1 MPKIL
6 VVDDSPVDRQLFE
19 GILSKVDGFT
29 VVHAGDGKQA
39 LERIAEWQVDLVVTD
54 LQMPEVDGLELV
66 KTMRVDFPTIPVI
79 LVTGV
84 GSEEIATQALNA
96 GAASYVPKSK
106 TAELLV
112 PTVQNLIG
120 IMHAEYSFERLLK
133 KATETRFEFN
143 LNNDEGFAPAIIEL
157 CLKMLEGMS
166 PLDQIERLRVGVAIE
181 HAMSNA
187 LYRGNLQIPSKY
199 QVHGNKR
206 DSEEFVALV
215 RDRQAKFADRTIY
228 VCLDIKTDDFECIIR
243 DQGPGF
249 HPEQNTLEDGEAGRG
264 LILMQT
270 FMDEVEFDLTG
281 NEVSL
286 RRIWNRPPGEKK
298 QVEKQKQTVAEEDL
312 LVDDLLELGSINLG
326 VFNCNETGLAIE
338 MIDPKQLVGR
348 ANTCHIVLNDQGV
361 DRHHCQLTYRNG
373 LWSFEAMKGCTIWI
387 NGEPAT
393 RGTIMPGDAVKIGS
407 LEYHIEYDA
416 AI

>member
-1 MPKIL
+1 
-6 VVDDSPVDRQLFE
+6 
-19 GILSKVDGFT
+19 
-29 VVHAGDGKQA
+29 
-39 LERIAEWQVDLVVTD
+39 
-54 LQMPEVDGLELV
+54 
-66 KTMRVDFPTIPVI
+66 MRTEFPGIPVI

-84 GSEEIATQALNA
+84 GSEEVATLALNA

-106 TAELLV
+106 IAELLV

-120 IMHAEYSFERLLK
+120 IMHEGYSLERLLC
-133 KATETRFEFN
+133 KAIETRFEFV
-143 LNNDEGFAPAIIEL
+143 LNNDEAYTSAIIEL

-187 LYRGNLQIPSKY
+187 LYRGNLQIDPRL

-206 DSEEFVALV
+206 DSKEFVALI
-215 RDRQAKFADRTIY
+215 RERMAKFKDRTIY
-228 VCLDIKTDDFECIIR
+228 VCLDIKPDEFESVIR

-249 HPEQNTLEDGEAGRG
+249 EPDSHASIEGAAGRG
-264 LILMQT
+264 LILMQA

-281 NEVSL
+281 NEVQL
-286 RRIWNRPPGEKK
+286 RKIWNRKPAASQPPQAK
-298 QVEKQKQTVAEEDL
+298 DIS
-312 LVDDLLELGSINLG
+312 VDDLLELGTINLG
-326 VFNCNETGLAIE
+326 VFNCAETGLAIE
-338 MIDPKQLVGR
+338 MVDPKQLVGR
-348 ANTCHIVLNDQGV
+348 EGTCHIVLNDRGV

-373 LWSFEAMKGCTIWI
+373 LWSFEAMKGCPMFI

-393 RGTIMPGDAVKIGS
+393 RGTIMPGDKVKIGS
-407 LEYHIEYDA
+407 REYQIDYDV

>member
-19 GILSKVDGFT
+19 GLLSKVEGYT
-29 VVHAGDGKQA
+29 VIHAGDGKQA
-39 LERIAEWQVDLVVTD
+39 LEKIREWQIDLVVTD
-54 LQMPEVDGLELV
+54 LQMPELDGLQLV
-66 KTMRVDFPTIPVI
+66 KTMRAEFPGIPVI

-84 GSEEIATQALNA
+84 GSEEVATQALNA
-96 GAASYVPKSK
+96 GAASYVPKAK

-112 PTVQNLIG
+112 PTVQNLIA
-120 IMHAEYSFERLLK
+120 IMQEGYSLERLLR
-133 KATETRFEFN
+133 KAIETRFEFV
-143 LNNDEGFAPAIIEL
+143 LNNDEAYTSAIIEL

-187 LYRGNLQIPSKY
+187 LYRGNLQIDPRL

-206 DSEEFVALV
+206 ETKEFAALIQQ
-215 RDRQAKFADRTIY
+215 RMSKFKDRTIY
-228 VCLDIKTDDFECIIR
+228 VCLDIKPDEFECVIR

-249 HPEQNTLEDGEAGRG
+249 EPDDHASIEGAAGRG
-264 LILMQT
+264 LILMQA

-281 NEVSL
+281 NEVRL
-286 RRIWNRPPGEKK
+286 RKIWNRKPAPSSPPKAKEI
-298 QVEKQKQTVAEEDL
+298 T
-312 LVDDLLELGSINLG
+312 VDDLLELGSINLG
-326 VFNCNETGLAIE
+326 IFNCAETGLAIE
-338 MIDPKQLVGR
+338 MVDPKQLVGR
-348 ANTCHIVLNDQGV
+348 EGTCHIVLNDRAV

-373 LWSFEAMKGCTIWI
+373 LWSFEAMKGCPMSI
-387 NGEPAT
+387 NGEPAA
-393 RGTIMPGDAVKIGS
+393 RGTIMPGDKVKIGS
-407 LEYHIEYDA
+407 REYQIDYEA